1 MSKISILVPIYN
13 AAPWLQESLQSILA
27 QTYRDFELILV
38 NDGSTD
44 GSAEMCDAC
53 AADDDRVYAV
63 HQANAGVAAA
73 RNRGLDMAGGDW
85 IAFIDADDMVHPRYL
100 EYLLGLCLRHDCD
113 VVQCR
118 QMRSEQFDPMLFGVE
133 VEDVVFYTDKQIQW
147 GLCGRG
153 GIRSMLW
160 CKLFRRELFDGV
172 RFPVGLIYEDEAAMH
187 HLLANARRIAFSTSK
202 FYYYRTTPDSIMNK
216 PLSEQRLDIL
226 PIMAERQA
234 FYWQKG
240 WRLLAYATAQ
250 RHCASIIDLYRRFL
264 AQDPSLTSILQRL
277 RNAYCE
283 IWPFLSMSPLL
294 SSEIRRLHEM
304 WLEDPLQ
311 GEIYPFLSF
320 ASMFDDV
327 IFRQLE
333 GRTDATF

>member
-1 MSKISILVPIYN
+1 VNTISVLVPVYN

-27 QTYRDFELILV
+27 QTYRNFELILID
-38 NDGSTD
+38 DGSND
-44 GSAEMCDAC
+44 GSAEICDTFVAG
-53 AADDDRVYAV
+53 DDRVRAV

-73 RNRGLDMAGGDW
+73 RNRGVDIARGDW
-85 IAFIDADDMVHPRYL
+85 IAFIDADDMAHPRYL
-100 EYLLGLCLRHDCD
+100 EYLMGLCLRHNCE
-113 VVQCR
+113 VAQCR
-118 QMRSEQFDPMLFGVE
+118 QMRSEQFDPVLFGVE
-133 VEDVVFYTDKQIQW
+133 VDDVVLYTGQQMQW

-153 GIRSMLW
+153 GTRSMLW
-160 CKLFRRELFDGV
+160 CKLFRRELFDSV
-172 RFPVGLIYEDEAAMH
+172 RFPVGLIHEDEAAMH
-187 HLLANARRIAFSTSK
+187 HLLANARRMAFSTSK

-216 PLSEQRLDIL
+216 PLSEQRLDML

-277 RNAYCE
+277 RNAYSE

-294 SSEIRRLHEM
+294 NPEIRRLHEA
-304 WLEDPLQ
+304 WLDDPLQ
-311 GEIYPFLSF
+311 GKMYPFLSY
-320 ASMFDDV
+320 ASIFDDDT
-327 IFRQLE
+327 FKQLE
-333 GRTDATF
+333 RRSDATL